1 MKKIGVT
8 GGIGSG
14 KTFVCHVLEKMGYPV
29 FYTDL
34 AARDIMSSDPL
45 LKEQI
50 KKLLGESA
58 YFQDGTLNKELVA
71 AAIFSDESIRVK
83 VNSYVHPAVYR
94 AFDQWTEQHISD
106 LVFIESALMIETGF
120 YKELDKVILVVADEI
135 TRLHRVAHR
144 DNTTHDKVQERMMV
158 QSNDE
163 HKKTLADFVIDNS
176 ENKLIIPQLAEILK
190 ILEKGI
196 C

>member
-14 KTFVCHVLEKMGYPV
+14 KTFVCHILEKMGYPV

-34 AARDIMSSDPL
+34 IAKDIMTSDPI

-50 KKLLGESA
+50 KTLFGAAA
-58 YFQDGTLNKELVA
+58 YFQDGTLNKQLVA
-71 AAIFSDESIRVK
+71 SAIFSDESVRLK

-94 AFDQWTEQHISD
+94 AFDEWAKQHVSK

-135 TRLHRVAHR
+135 TRLHRVAKR
-144 DNTTHDKVQERMMV
+144 DNIPHDKVQERMMV

-176 ENKLIIPQLAEILK
+176 ENKLIVPQLADILK
-190 ILEKGI
+190 ILQEE